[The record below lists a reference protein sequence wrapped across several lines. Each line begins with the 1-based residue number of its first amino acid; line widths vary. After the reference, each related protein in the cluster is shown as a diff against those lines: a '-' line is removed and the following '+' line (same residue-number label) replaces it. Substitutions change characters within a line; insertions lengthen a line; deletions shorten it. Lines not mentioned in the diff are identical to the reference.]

1 MDRGVASVR
10 KRDELTEADMAGP
23 QWENLPE
30 PRPERPAPSLRT
42 GWQGFTVDPRP
53 PANQGLRAAD
63 ADRDYATRLVEQ
75 ARLDG
80 RLTVVEAEERGARA
94 SGSRTLGELLPLVGD
109 LMAVTTNTGYAR
121 HERGRRFTRGGAMG
135 WVGLALLFN
144 AIWIMA
150 SLTAGRPAYYWPMW
164 PLFFIGLPLVMSLFA
179 NRGQSQ
185 PPRPEQSRQLPPGDE
200 LR

>member
-1 MDRGVASVR
+1 
-10 KRDELTEADMAGP
+10 MAGP

-30 PRPERPAPSLRT
+30 PQHERPVPSLRT

-80 RLTVVEAEERGARA
+80 RLTVGEADERAAQA

-109 LMAVTTNTGYAR
+109 LMAVPTAAGFA
-121 HERGRRFTRGGAMG
+121 HHDRGRRFVRGGAMG

-144 AIWIMA
+144 AIWIMT
-150 SLTAGRPAYYWPMW
+150 SLSAGRPAYYWPMW
-164 PLFFIGLPLVMSLFA
+164 PLFFMGLPLVMSLFA
-179 NRGQSQ
+179 NRAQGQ
-185 PPRPEQSRQLPPGDE
+185 PPRQEQPRQLPPGDD

>member
-1 MDRGVASVR
+1 
-10 KRDELTEADMAGP
+10 MAGP

-30 PRPERPAPSLRT
+30 PMPDRPVPSLRA
-42 GWQGFTVDPRP
+42 GWQGFTVDPRS

-80 RLTVVEAEERGARA
+80 RLSLAEADERAARA

-109 LMAVTTNTGYAR
+109 LMPVSTDASFAHR
-121 HERGRRFTRGGAMG
+121 DRGRRFMRGGAMG

-144 AIWIMA
+144 AIWIMT
-150 SLTAGRPAYYWPMW
+150 SLSAGRPAYYWPMW
-164 PLFFIGLPLVMSLFA
+164 PLFFMGLPLVMSLFA
-179 NRGQSQ
+179 NRGQRP
-185 PPRPEQSRQLPPGDE
+185 PPRPDQHRELPPGDD

>member
-1 MDRGVASVR
+1 
-10 KRDELTEADMAGP
+10 MAGT

-30 PRPERPAPSLRT
+30 PRQGSQVPSVRA

-53 PANQGLRAAD
+53 QPNQVLRAAD
-63 ADRDYATRLVEQ
+63 SDRDFATRMVEQ

-80 RLTVVEAEERGARA
+80 RLTAPEAEERAARA
-94 SGSRTLGELLPLVGD
+94 AGARTLGELLPLVGD
-109 LMAVTTNTGYAR
+109 LMAVAVTA
-121 HERGRRFTRGGAMG
+121 HEGHPDRARRFVRGGAMG

-144 AIWIMA
+144 AIWLMTSITRGQPM
-150 SLTAGRPAYYWPMW
+150 YYWPMW

-179 NRGQSQ
+179 NRGNSQ
-185 PPRPEQSRQLPPGDE
+185 PPPERRQLPPGED